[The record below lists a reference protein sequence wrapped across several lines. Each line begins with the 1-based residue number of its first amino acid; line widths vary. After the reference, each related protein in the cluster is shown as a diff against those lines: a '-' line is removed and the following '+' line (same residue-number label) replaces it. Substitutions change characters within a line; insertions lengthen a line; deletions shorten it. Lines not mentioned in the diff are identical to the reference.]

1 MLVGCARY
9 GRCWLMG
16 TLGAEGGEV
25 GAQQARF
32 HSGNPA
38 LRSGDGLSLS
48 SPFVYGDEDG

>member
-48 SPFVYGDEDG
+48 APFVYGDEDG